1 MHRQDD
7 PLPRLDTAE
16 PGRSATLPHGV
27 ALVTGL
33 GAAIGLINAAINEW
47 VSGWTV
53 PLAFAILMFSPAL
66 SAAAVAMLSKM
77 SSAEVRKVLM
87 PYIWFGIGGC
97 TVLALLAL
105 MSRARSGADGMFP
118 RGSGLDRGARDVLFL
133 SLLAVYFGVPVGV
146 PLIRLTRSFR
156 AHS

>member
-7 PLPRLDTAE
+7 PISRLDTAE

-53 PLAFAILMFSPAL
+53 PLALALLMFSPAL
-66 SAAAVAMLSKM
+66 SAAAVAVLSKM
-77 SSAEVRKVLM
+77 SSAEMRKVLM

-97 TVLALLAL
+97 TVMALLAL
-105 MSRARSGADGMFP
+105 TSRARADEMFP
-118 RGSGLDRGARDVLFL
+118 RGSGLDRGARNVLFL
-133 SLLAVYFGVPVGV
+133 SLLAVYFVVPIGV
-146 PLIRLTRSFR
+146 PLIRLARSLRTRN
-156 AHS
+156 